1 MEDRL
6 VGTVLDGRYAV
17 KEVIG
22 TGGMS
27 IVYKAEDTQ
36 EGRLVALKVLRE
48 EFVKEPKSRRR
59 FLNESRAIAMLSHEN
74 IVDVLDVNF
83 EGDVQYIVMEY
94 LEGPTLKEYMTENGA
109 LDVYDALHIV
119 EQILS
124 ALKHAHERGVVHRD
138 IKPQNIILIDGNE
151 TVKVMDFGIAHV
163 QNYSTITISDKAIGT
178 VHYISPEQAKGR
190 PADERSDIYSTG
202 VILYEMLT
210 GKLPF
215 DADSAVSV
223 ALMQVQQKAV
233 PPSQIVPD
241 IPPAVEHIVMKAM
254 RKNVEARYQNAGEML
269 ADIEKFKE
277 NPDVILETT
286 PPKEEWNEVP
296 EEARGKKQG
305 KSRYVRRRTQ
315 NRWLFAVVGISAA
328 AVLLIVFVLV
338 MLGIS
343 DRWKSGYENVPKYVG
358 LMMNEITAEDTQK
371 FVFRY
376 HWQDSDEPEG
386 KIVEQDPDAGK
397 YVEKGSEIVLYISN
411 GNSPYTTVP
420 EGLTGV
426 PEEQAIA
433 VLNALGINYKVQD
446 VYISD
451 TPLGQV
457 VWTTPSAGENIDRND
472 TLTLGV
478 NRKDSSGADEVAIP
492 SDILGMS
499 LDSATAL
506 LDSLEIKY
514 TVQKAASNR
523 PAGLVA
529 STNPSPGERVK
540 KGTVIT
546 IFISTGHSEEPTTEP
561 NEPTTDP
568 NEPTTDPNEPTT
580 EPPTEP
586 STEPQPDNP
595 DGN

>member
-36 EGRLVALKVLRE
+36 EGRLVALKVLKE
-48 EFVKEPKSRRR
+48 EFVREPKSRRR

-94 LEGPTLKEYMTENGA
+94 LEGPTLKEYMVEHGA

-138 IKPQNIILIDGNE
+138 IKPQNIILVDGNE

-223 ALMQVQQKAV
+223 ALMQVQQKPV

-269 ADIEKFKE
+269 EDIEKFRE

-286 PPKEEWNEVP
+286 PPKADPNFVAEDP
-296 EEARGKKQG
+296 QPKR
-305 KSRYVRRRTQ
+305 KSRYVRKRTQ
-315 NRWLFAVVGISAA
+315 NRWLFAVIGIGGAA
-328 AVLLIVFVLV
+328 LLLLVMVLV
-338 MLGIS
+338 MLGINNGLKG
-343 DRWKSGYENVPKYVG
+343 DYERVPEYKG
-358 LMMNEITAEDTQK
+358 KLTSELTAEDSQK
-371 FVFRY
+371 FSFRFL
-376 HWQDSDEPEG
+376 WQDSDEDEG
-386 KIVEQDPDAGK
+386 KIIDQDPPAGK
-397 YVEKGSEIVLYISN
+397 SVEKGSEIVLYVSN

-420 EGLTGV
+420 EGLTNV
-426 PEEQAIA
+426 HVDTARSI
-433 VLNALGINYKVQD
+433 LNALGIAYEIQYTSESADIENDY
-446 VYISD
+446 
-451 TPLGQV
+451 V
-457 VWTTPSAGENIDRND
+457 VATSPSAGEKFDRNGKIILYLNKKGGSASED
-472 TLTLGV
+472 
-478 NRKDSSGADEVAIP
+478 VAIP
-492 SDILGMS
+492 TNIIGENLDTAKKIL
-499 LDSATAL
+499 DAL
-506 LDSLEIKY
+506 GIKY
-514 TVQKAASNR
+514 VVQYGSSNL
-523 PAGLVA
+523 AEGLVTKT
-529 STNPSPGERVK
+529 SPEPGEKVA
-540 KGTVIT
+540 KGTTIT
-546 IFISTGHSEEPTTEP
+546 IFVSNGQGQTEPPTTEPTTESEVP
-561 NEPTTDP
+561 TTTETEPTEDP
-568 NEPTTDPNEPTT
+568 NPEHG
-580 EPPTEP
+580 
-586 STEPQPDNP
+586 
-595 DGN
+595 GNQ

>member
-36 EGRLVALKVLRE
+36 EGRLVALKVLKE
-48 EFVKEPKSRRR
+48 EFVREPKSRRR

-94 LEGPTLKEYMTENGA
+94 LEGPTLKEYMVEHGA

-138 IKPQNIILIDGNE
+138 IKPQNIILVDGNE

-269 ADIEKFKE
+269 EDIEKFRE

-286 PPKEEWNEVP
+286 PPKADPNFVAEDP
-296 EEARGKKQG
+296 LPKK
-305 KSRYVRRRTQ
+305 KSRYVRKRTQ
-315 NRWLFAVVGISAA
+315 NRWLFAVIGIGGAA
-328 AVLLIVFVLV
+328 LLLLVLVLV
-338 MLGIS
+338 MLGINNGLKG
-343 DRWKSGYENVPKYVG
+343 DYERVPEYKG
-358 LMMNEITAEDTQK
+358 KLTSELTAEDSQK
-371 FVFRY
+371 FSFRFL
-376 HWQDSDEPEG
+376 WQDSDEDEG
-386 KIVEQDPDAGK
+386 KIIDQDPPAGK
-397 YVEKGSEIVLYISN
+397 SVEKGSEIVLYVSN

-426 PEEQAIA
+426 HVDTAKSI
-433 VLNALGINYKVQD
+433 LNALGIAYEIQYTSESADIENDY
-446 VYISD
+446 
-451 TPLGQV
+451 V
-457 VWTTPSAGENIDRND
+457 VATSPSAGEKFDRNGKIILYLNKKGGSASED
-472 TLTLGV
+472 
-478 NRKDSSGADEVAIP
+478 VAIP
-492 SDILGMS
+492 TNIIGENLDTAKKIL
-499 LDSATAL
+499 DAL
-506 LDSLEIKY
+506 GIKY
-514 TVQKAASNR
+514 VVQYGSSNL
-523 PAGLVA
+523 AEGLVTKT
-529 STNPSPGERVK
+529 SPEPGEKVA
-540 KGTVIT
+540 KGTTIT
-546 IFISTGHSEEPTTEP
+546 IFVSNGQGQTEPPTTEPTTEP
-561 NEPTTDP
+561 ETPTTTETEPTEDP
-568 NEPTTDPNEPTT
+568 NPEHG
-580 EPPTEP
+580 
-586 STEPQPDNP
+586 
-595 DGN
+595 GNQ

>member
-27 IVYKAEDTQ
+27 VVYKAEDTQ
-36 EGRLVALKVLRE
+36 EGRLVALKVLKE
-48 EFVKEPKSRRR
+48 EFVREPKSRRR

-94 LEGPTLKEYMTENGA
+94 LEGPTLKEYMVEHGA

-138 IKPQNIILIDGNE
+138 IKPQNIILVDGNE

-178 VHYISPEQAKGR
+178 VHFISPEQAKGR

-269 ADIEKFKE
+269 EDIEKFKE
-277 NPDVILETT
+277 NPDVVLETT
-286 PPKEEWNEVP
+286 PPKADPNFVAEDP
-296 EEARGKKQG
+296 LPKK
-305 KSRYVRRRTQ
+305 KSRYVRKRTQ
-315 NRWLFAVVGISAA
+315 NRWLFAVIGIGGAA
-328 AVLLIVFVLV
+328 LLLLVLVLV
-338 MLGIS
+338 MLGINNGLKG
-343 DRWKSGYENVPKYVG
+343 DYERVPEYKG
-358 LMMNEITAEDTQK
+358 KLTSELTAEDSQK
-371 FVFRY
+371 FSFRFL
-376 HWQDSDEPEG
+376 WQDSDEDEG
-386 KIVEQDPDAGK
+386 KIIDQDPPAGK
-397 YVEKGSEIVLYISN
+397 SVEKGSEIVLYVSN

-426 PEEQAIA
+426 HVDTAKSI
-433 VLNALGINYKVQD
+433 LNALGIAYEIQYTSESADIENDY
-446 VYISD
+446 
-451 TPLGQV
+451 V
-457 VWTTPSAGENIDRND
+457 VATSPSAGEKFDRNGKIILYLNKKGGSASED
-472 TLTLGV
+472 
-478 NRKDSSGADEVAIP
+478 VAIP
-492 SDILGMS
+492 TNIIGENLDTAKKIL
-499 LDSATAL
+499 DAL
-506 LDSLEIKY
+506 GIKY
-514 TVQKAASNR
+514 VVQYGSSNL
-523 PAGLVA
+523 AEGLVTKT
-529 STNPSPGERVK
+529 SPEPGEKVA
-540 KGTVIT
+540 KGTTIT
-546 IFISTGHSEEPTTEP
+546 IFVSNGQGQTEPPTTEPTTEP
-561 NEPTTDP
+561 ETPT
-568 NEPTTDPNEPTT
+568 TT
-580 EPPTEP
+580 EPEPTEDP
-586 STEPQPDNP
+586 NP
-595 DGN
+595 EHGGNQ

>member
-27 IVYKAEDTQ
+27 VVYKAEDTQ
-36 EGRLVALKVLRE
+36 EGRLVALKVLKE
-48 EFVKEPKSRRR
+48 EFVREPKSRRR

-94 LEGPTLKEYMTENGA
+94 LEGPTLKEYMVEHGA
-109 LDVYDALHIV
+109 LDVYDALNIV

-138 IKPQNIILIDGNE
+138 IKPQNIILVDGNE

-269 ADIEKFKE
+269 EDIEKFKE
-277 NPDVILETT
+277 NPDVVLETT
-286 PPKEEWNEVP
+286 PPKADPNFVAEDP
-296 EEARGKKQG
+296 QPKR
-305 KSRYVRRRTQ
+305 KSRYVRKRTQ
-315 NRWLFAVVGISAA
+315 NRWLFAVIGIGGAA
-328 AVLLIVFVLV
+328 LLLLVLVLV
-338 MLGIS
+338 MLGINNGLKG
-343 DRWKSGYENVPKYVG
+343 DYERVPEYKG
-358 LMMNEITAEDTQK
+358 KLTSELTAEDSQK
-371 FVFRY
+371 FSFRFI
-376 HWQDSDEPEG
+376 WQDSDEDEG
-386 KIVEQDPDAGK
+386 KIIDQDPPAGK
-397 YVEKGSEIVLYISN
+397 SVEKGSEIVLYVSN

-426 PEEQAIA
+426 HVDTAKSI
-433 VLNALGINYKVQD
+433 LNALGIAYEIQYTSESADIENDY
-446 VYISD
+446 
-451 TPLGQV
+451 V
-457 VWTTPSAGENIDRND
+457 VATSPSAGEKFDRNGKIILYLNKKGGSASED
-472 TLTLGV
+472 
-478 NRKDSSGADEVAIP
+478 VAIP
-492 SDILGMS
+492 TNIIGENLDTAKKIL
-499 LDSATAL
+499 DAL
-506 LDSLEIKY
+506 GIKY
-514 TVQKAASNR
+514 VVQYGSSNL
-523 PAGLVA
+523 AEGLVTKT
-529 STNPSPGERVK
+529 SPEPGEKVA
-540 KGTVIT
+540 KGTTIT
-546 IFISTGHSEEPTTEP
+546 IFVSNGQGQTEPPTTEPTTESEVP
-561 NEPTTDP
+561 TTTETEPTEDP
-568 NEPTTDPNEPTT
+568 NPEHG
-580 EPPTEP
+580 
-586 STEPQPDNP
+586 
-595 DGN
+595 GNQ

>member
-36 EGRLVALKVLRE
+36 EGRLVALKVLKE
-48 EFVKEPKSRRR
+48 EFVREPKSRRR

-94 LEGPTLKEYMTENGA
+94 LEGPTLKEYMVEHGA

-138 IKPQNIILIDGNE
+138 IKPQNIILVDGNE

-223 ALMQVQQKAV
+223 ALMQVQQKPV

-269 ADIEKFKE
+269 EDIEKFRE

-286 PPKEEWNEVP
+286 PPKADPNFVAEDP
-296 EEARGKKQG
+296 LPKK
-305 KSRYVRRRTQ
+305 KSRYVRKRTQ
-315 NRWLFAVVGISAA
+315 NRWLFAVIGIGGAA
-328 AVLLIVFVLV
+328 LLLLVMVLV
-338 MLGIS
+338 MLGINNGLKG
-343 DRWKSGYENVPKYVG
+343 DYERVPEYKG
-358 LMMNEITAEDTQK
+358 KLTSELTAEDSQK
-371 FVFRY
+371 FSFRFL
-376 HWQDSDEPEG
+376 WQDSDEDEG
-386 KIVEQDPDAGK
+386 KIIDQDPPAGK
-397 YVEKGSEIVLYISN
+397 SVEKGSEIVLYVSN

-420 EGLTGV
+420 EGLTNV
-426 PEEQAIA
+426 HIDTARSI
-433 VLNALGINYKVQD
+433 LNALGIAYEIQYTSESAD
-446 VYISD
+446 IEDDY
-451 TPLGQV
+451 V
-457 VWTTPSAGENIDRND
+457 VATSPSAGEKFDRNGKII
-472 TLTLGV
+472 LYLNKKG
-478 NRKDSSGADEVAIP
+478 SSTSEDVAIP
-492 SDILGMS
+492 TNIIGENLDTAKKIL
-499 LDSATAL
+499 DAL
-506 LDSLEIKY
+506 GIKY
-514 TVQKAASNR
+514 VVQYGSSNL
-523 PAGLVA
+523 AEGLVTKT
-529 STNPSPGERVK
+529 SPEPGEKVA
-540 KGTVIT
+540 KGTTIT
-546 IFISTGHSEEPTTEP
+546 IFVSNGQGQTEPPTTEPTTEP
-561 NEPTTDP
+561 ETPT
-568 NEPTTDPNEPTT
+568 TT
-580 EPPTEP
+580 EPEPTEDP
-586 STEPQPDNP
+586 NP
-595 DGN
+595 EHGGNQ

>member
-27 IVYKAEDTQ
+27 VVYKAEDTQ
-36 EGRLVALKVLRE
+36 EGRLVALKVLKE
-48 EFVKEPKSRRR
+48 EFVREPKSRRR

-94 LEGPTLKEYMTENGA
+94 LEGPTLKEYMVEHGA

-138 IKPQNIILIDGNE
+138 IKPQNIILVDGNE

-223 ALMQVQQKAV
+223 ALMQVQQKPV

-269 ADIEKFKE
+269 EDIEKFKE

-286 PPKEEWNEVP
+286 PPKADPNFVAEDP
-296 EEARGKKQG
+296 LPKK
-305 KSRYVRRRTQ
+305 KSRYVRKRTQ
-315 NRWLFAVVGISAA
+315 NRWLFAVIGIGGAA
-328 AVLLIVFVLV
+328 LLLLVMVLV
-338 MLGIS
+338 MLGINNGLKG
-343 DRWKSGYENVPKYVG
+343 DYERVPEYKG
-358 LMMNEITAEDTQK
+358 KLTSELTAEDSQK
-371 FVFRY
+371 FSFRFL
-376 HWQDSDEPEG
+376 WQDSDEDEG
-386 KIVEQDPDAGK
+386 KIIDQDPPAGK
-397 YVEKGSEIVLYISN
+397 SVEKGSEIVLYVSN

-420 EGLTGV
+420 EGLTNV
-426 PEEQAIA
+426 HVDTAKSI
-433 VLNALGINYKVQD
+433 LNALGIAYEIQYTSESADIENDY
-446 VYISD
+446 
-451 TPLGQV
+451 V
-457 VWTTPSAGENIDRND
+457 VATSPSAGEKFDRNGKIILYLNKKGGSTSED
-472 TLTLGV
+472 
-478 NRKDSSGADEVAIP
+478 VAIP
-492 SDILGMS
+492 TNIIGENLDTAKKIL
-499 LDSATAL
+499 DAL
-506 LDSLEIKY
+506 GIKY
-514 TVQKAASNR
+514 VVQYGSSNL
-523 PAGLVA
+523 AEGLVTKT
-529 STNPSPGERVK
+529 SPEPGEKVA
-540 KGTVIT
+540 KGTTIT
-546 IFISTGHSEEPTTEP
+546 IFVSNGQGQTEPPTTEPTTESEVP
-561 NEPTTDP
+561 TTTETEPTEDP
-568 NEPTTDPNEPTT
+568 NPEHG
-580 EPPTEP
+580 
-586 STEPQPDNP
+586 
-595 DGN
+595 GNQ

>member
-36 EGRLVALKVLRE
+36 EGRLVALKVLKE
-48 EFVKEPKSRRR
+48 EFVREPKSRRR

-94 LEGPTLKEYMTENGA
+94 LEGPTLKEYMVEHGA

-138 IKPQNIILIDGNE
+138 IKPQNIILVDGNE

-223 ALMQVQQKAV
+223 ALMQVQQKPV

-269 ADIEKFKE
+269 EDIEKFRE
-277 NPDVILETT
+277 NPDVVLETT
-286 PPKEEWNEVP
+286 PPKADPNYVAEDP
-296 EEARGKKQG
+296 QPKR
-305 KSRYVRRRTQ
+305 KSRYVRKRTQ
-315 NRWLFAVVGISAA
+315 NRWLFAVIGIGGAA
-328 AVLLIVFVLV
+328 LLLLVMVLV
-338 MLGIS
+338 MLGIGNGLKGDYERVPEYKGKLTS
-343 DRWKSGYENVPKYVG
+343 D
-358 LMMNEITAEDTQK
+358 LTMEDSQK
-371 FVFRY
+371 FAFRFI
-376 HWQDSDEPEG
+376 WQNSDEDEG
-386 KIVEQDPDAGK
+386 KIIDQDPPAGK
-397 YVEKGSEIVLYISN
+397 SVAKGSEIVLYVSN

-420 EGLTGV
+420 EGLTNV
-426 PEEQAIA
+426 HIDTARSI
-433 VLNALGINYKVQD
+433 LNALGIAYEIQYTSESAD
-446 VYISD
+446 IEDDY
-451 TPLGQV
+451 V
-457 VWTTPSAGENIDRND
+457 VATSPSAGEKFDRNGKIILYLNKKGNSASED
-472 TLTLGV
+472 
-478 NRKDSSGADEVAIP
+478 VAIP
-492 SDILGMS
+492 TNIIGENLDTAKKIL
-499 LDSATAL
+499 DAL
-506 LDSLEIKY
+506 GIKY
-514 TVQKAASNR
+514 VVQYGSSNL
-523 PAGLVA
+523 AEGLVTKT
-529 STNPSPGERVK
+529 SPEPGEKVA
-540 KGTVIT
+540 KGTTIT
-546 IFISTGHSEEPTTEP
+546 IFVSNGQGQTEPPTTEPTTEP
-561 NEPTTDP
+561 ETPT
-568 NEPTTDPNEPTT
+568 TT
-580 EPPTEP
+580 EPEPTEDP
-586 STEPQPDNP
+586 NP
-595 DGN
+595 EHGGNQ

>member
-27 IVYKAEDTQ
+27 VVYKAEDTQ
-36 EGRLVALKVLRE
+36 EGRLVALKVLKE
-48 EFVKEPKSRRR
+48 EFVREPKSRRR

-94 LEGPTLKEYMTENGA
+94 LEGPTLKEYMVEHGA

-138 IKPQNIILIDGNE
+138 IKPQNIILVDGNE

-269 ADIEKFKE
+269 EDIEKFKE
-277 NPDVILETT
+277 NPDVVLETT
-286 PPKEEWNEVP
+286 PPKADPNFVAEDP
-296 EEARGKKQG
+296 LPKK
-305 KSRYVRRRTQ
+305 KSRYVRKRTQ
-315 NRWLFAVVGISAA
+315 NRWLFAVIGIGGAA
-328 AVLLIVFVLV
+328 LLLLVLVLV
-338 MLGIS
+338 MLGINNGLKG
-343 DRWKSGYENVPKYVG
+343 DYERVPEYKG
-358 LMMNEITAEDTQK
+358 KLTSELTAEDSQK
-371 FVFRY
+371 FSFRFL
-376 HWQDSDEPEG
+376 WQDSDEDEG
-386 KIVEQDPDAGK
+386 KIIDQDPPAGK
-397 YVEKGSEIVLYISN
+397 SVEKGSEIVLYVSN

-426 PEEQAIA
+426 HVDTAKSI
-433 VLNALGINYKVQD
+433 LNALGIAYEIQYTSESADIENDY
-446 VYISD
+446 
-451 TPLGQV
+451 V
-457 VWTTPSAGENIDRND
+457 VATSPSAGEKFDRNGKIILYLNKKGGSASED
-472 TLTLGV
+472 
-478 NRKDSSGADEVAIP
+478 VAIP
-492 SDILGMS
+492 TNIIGENLDTAKKIL
-499 LDSATAL
+499 DAL
-506 LDSLEIKY
+506 GIKY
-514 TVQKAASNR
+514 VVQYGSSNL
-523 PAGLVA
+523 AEGLVTKT
-529 STNPSPGERVK
+529 SPEPGEKVA
-540 KGTVIT
+540 KGTTIT
-546 IFISTGHSEEPTTEP
+546 IFVSNGQGQTEPPTTEPTTESEVP
-561 NEPTTDP
+561 TTTETEPTEDP
-568 NEPTTDPNEPTT
+568 NPEHG
-580 EPPTEP
+580 
-586 STEPQPDNP
+586 
-595 DGN
+595 GNQ

>member
-27 IVYKAEDTQ
+27 VVYKAEDTQ
-36 EGRLVALKVLRE
+36 EGRLVALKVLKE
-48 EFVKEPKSRRR
+48 EFVREPKSRRR

-94 LEGPTLKEYMTENGA
+94 LEGPTLKEYMVEHGA

-138 IKPQNIILIDGNE
+138 IKPQNIILVDGNE
-151 TVKVMDFGIAHV
+151 MVKVMDFGIAHV

-269 ADIEKFKE
+269 EDIEKFKE

-286 PPKEEWNEVP
+286 PPPADMNFIAEDP
-296 EEARGKKQG
+296 LPKK
-305 KSRYVRRRTQ
+305 KSRYVRKRTQ
-315 NRWLFAVVGISAA
+315 NRWLFAVIGIGGAA
-328 AVLLIVFVLV
+328 LLLLVMVLV
-338 MLGIS
+338 MLGINNGLKG
-343 DRWKSGYENVPKYVG
+343 DYERVPEYKG
-358 LMMNEITAEDTQK
+358 KLTSELTAEDSQK
-371 FVFRY
+371 FSFRFL
-376 HWQDSDEPEG
+376 WQDSDEDEG
-386 KIVEQDPDAGK
+386 KIIDQDPPAGK
-397 YVEKGSEIVLYISN
+397 SVEKGSEIVLYVSN

-426 PEEQAIA
+426 HVDTAKSI
-433 VLNALGINYKVQD
+433 LNALGIAYEIQYTSESADIENDY
-446 VYISD
+446 
-451 TPLGQV
+451 V
-457 VWTTPSAGENIDRND
+457 VATSPSAGEKFDRNGKII
-472 TLTLGV
+472 LYLNKKG
-478 NRKDSSGADEVAIP
+478 SSASEDVAIP
-492 SDILGMS
+492 TNIIGENLDTAKKIL
-499 LDSATAL
+499 DAL
-506 LDSLEIKY
+506 GIKY
-514 TVQKAASNR
+514 VVQYGSSNL
-523 PAGLVA
+523 AEGLVTKT
-529 STNPSPGERVK
+529 SPEPGEKVA
-540 KGTVIT
+540 KGSTITVFVSNGQGQT
-546 IFISTGHSEEPTTEP
+546 EPPTTEPTTEP
-561 NEPTTDP
+561 ETPT
-568 NEPTTDPNEPTT
+568 TT
-580 EPPTEP
+580 EPEPTEDP
-586 STEPQPDNP
+586 NP
-595 DGN
+595 EHGGNQ

>member
-36 EGRLVALKVLRE
+36 EGRLVALKVLKE
-48 EFVKEPKSRRR
+48 EFVREPKSRRR

-94 LEGPTLKEYMTENGA
+94 LEGPTLKEYMVEHGA
-109 LDVYDALHIV
+109 LDVYDALNIV

-138 IKPQNIILIDGNE
+138 IKPQNIILVDGNE

-223 ALMQVQQKAV
+223 ALMQVQQKPV

-269 ADIEKFKE
+269 EDIEKFRE
-277 NPDVILETT
+277 NPDVVLETT
-286 PPKEEWNEVP
+286 PPKADPNYVAEDP
-296 EEARGKKQG
+296 QPKR
-305 KSRYVRRRTQ
+305 KSRYVRKRTQ
-315 NRWLFAVVGISAA
+315 NRWLFAVIGIGGAA
-328 AVLLIVFVLV
+328 LLLLVMVLV
-338 MLGIS
+338 MLGIGNGLKGDYERVPEYKGKLTS
-343 DRWKSGYENVPKYVG
+343 D
-358 LMMNEITAEDTQK
+358 LTMEDSQK
-371 FVFRY
+371 FAFRFI
-376 HWQDSDEPEG
+376 WQNSDEDEG
-386 KIVEQDPDAGK
+386 KIIDQDPPAGK
-397 YVEKGSEIVLYISN
+397 SVAKGSEIVLYVSN

-426 PEEQAIA
+426 HVDTAKSI
-433 VLNALGINYKVQD
+433 LNALGIAYEIQYSSESAD
-446 VYISD
+446 IEDDY
-451 TPLGQV
+451 V
-457 VWTTPSAGENIDRND
+457 VATSPSAGEKFDRNGKII
-472 TLTLGV
+472 LYLNKKGSS
-478 NRKDSSGADEVAIP
+478 DSEDVAIP
-492 SDILGMS
+492 TNIIGENVDTAKKIL
-499 LDSATAL
+499 DAL
-506 LDSLEIKY
+506 GIKY
-514 TVQKAASNR
+514 VVQYGSSNL
-523 PAGLVA
+523 AEGLVTKT
-529 STNPSPGERVK
+529 SPEPGEKVA
-540 KGTVIT
+540 KGTTIT
-546 IFISTGHSEEPTTEP
+546 IFVSNGQGHTEAPTTEPTTEP
-561 NEPTTDP
+561 ETPT
-568 NEPTTDPNEPTT
+568 TT
-580 EPPTEP
+580 EPEP
-586 STEPQPDNP
+586 APDPNP
-595 DGN
+595 EHGN

>member
-17 KEVIG
+17 KEVVG

-36 EGRLVALKVLRE
+36 EGRLVALKVLKE
-48 EFVKEPKSRRR
+48 EFVREPKSRRR

-94 LEGPTLKEYMTENGA
+94 LEGPTLKEYMVEHGA

-138 IKPQNIILIDGNE
+138 IKPQNIILVDGNE

-223 ALMQVQQKAV
+223 ALMQVQQKPV

-269 ADIEKFKE
+269 EDIEKFKE
-277 NPDVILETT
+277 NPDVVLETT
-286 PPKEEWNEVP
+286 PPKTDPNYVAEDP
-296 EEARGKKQG
+296 QPKR
-305 KSRYVRRRTQ
+305 KSRYVRKRTQ
-315 NRWLFAVVGISAA
+315 NRWLFAVIGIGGAA
-328 AVLLIVFVLV
+328 LLLLVMVLV
-338 MLGIS
+338 MLGINNGLKGDYERVPEYKGKLTS
-343 DRWKSGYENVPKYVG
+343 D
-358 LMMNEITAEDTQK
+358 LTTEDSQK
-371 FVFRY
+371 FAFRFI
-376 HWQDSDEPEG
+376 WQNSDEDEG
-386 KIVEQDPDAGK
+386 KIIDQDPPAGK
-397 YVEKGSEIVLYISN
+397 SVAKGSEIVLYVSN

-426 PEEQAIA
+426 HVDTARSI
-433 VLNALGINYKVQD
+433 LNALGIAYEIQYTSESAD
-446 VYISD
+446 IEDDY
-451 TPLGQV
+451 V
-457 VWTTPSAGENIDRND
+457 VATSPSAGEKFDRNGKII
-472 TLTLGV
+472 LYLNKKG
-478 NRKDSSGADEVAIP
+478 SSTSEDVAIP
-492 SDILGMS
+492 TNIIGENLDTAKKIL
-499 LDSATAL
+499 DAL
-506 LDSLEIKY
+506 GIKY
-514 TVQKAASNR
+514 VVQYGSSNL
-523 PAGLVA
+523 AEGLVTKT
-529 STNPSPGERVK
+529 SPEPGEKVA
-540 KGTVIT
+540 KGTTIT
-546 IFISTGHSEEPTTEP
+546 IFVSNGQGQTEPPTTEPTTEP
-561 NEPTTDP
+561 ETPT
-568 NEPTTDPNEPTT
+568 TT
-580 EPPTEP
+580 EPEPTEDP
-586 STEPQPDNP
+586 NP
-595 DGN
+595 EHGN

>member
-27 IVYKAEDTQ
+27 VVYKAEDTQ
-36 EGRLVALKVLRE
+36 EGRLVALKVLKE
-48 EFVKEPKSRRR
+48 EFVREPKSRRR

-94 LEGPTLKEYMTENGA
+94 LEGPTLKEYMVEHGA

-138 IKPQNIILIDGNE
+138 IKPQNIILVDGNE

-223 ALMQVQQKAV
+223 ALMQVQQKPV

-269 ADIEKFKE
+269 EDIEKFKE

-286 PPKEEWNEVP
+286 PPKADPNFVAEDP
-296 EEARGKKQG
+296 LPKK
-305 KSRYVRRRTQ
+305 KSRYVRKRTQ
-315 NRWLFAVVGISAA
+315 NRWLFAVIGIGGAA
-328 AVLLIVFVLV
+328 LLLLVMVLV
-338 MLGIS
+338 MLGINNGLKG
-343 DRWKSGYENVPKYVG
+343 DYERVPEYKG
-358 LMMNEITAEDTQK
+358 KLTSELTAEDSQK
-371 FVFRY
+371 FSFRFL
-376 HWQDSDEPEG
+376 WQDSDEDEG
-386 KIVEQDPDAGK
+386 KIIDQDPPAGK
-397 YVEKGSEIVLYISN
+397 SVEKGSEIVLYVSN

-420 EGLTGV
+420 EGLTNV
-426 PEEQAIA
+426 HVDTAKSI
-433 VLNALGINYKVQD
+433 LNALGIAYEIQYTSESAD
-446 VYISD
+446 IEDDY
-451 TPLGQV
+451 V
-457 VWTTPSAGENIDRND
+457 VATSPSAGEKFDRNGKII
-472 TLTLGV
+472 LYLNKKG
-478 NRKDSSGADEVAIP
+478 SSASEDVAIP
-492 SDILGMS
+492 TNIIGENLDTAKKIL
-499 LDSATAL
+499 DAL
-506 LDSLEIKY
+506 GIKY
-514 TVQKAASNR
+514 VVQYGSSNL
-523 PAGLVA
+523 AEGLVTKT
-529 STNPSPGERVK
+529 SPEPGEKVA
-540 KGTVIT
+540 KGTTIT
-546 IFISTGHSEEPTTEP
+546 IFVSNGQGQTEPPTTEPTTES
-561 NEPTTDP
+561 ETPT
-568 NEPTTDPNEPTT
+568 TT
-580 EPPTEP
+580 EPEPTEDP
-586 STEPQPDNP
+586 NP
-595 DGN
+595 EHGGNQ

>member
-27 IVYKAEDTQ
+27 VVYKAEDTL
-36 EGRLVALKVLRE
+36 EGRLVALKVLKE
-48 EFVKEPKSRRR
+48 EFVREPKSRRR

-94 LEGPTLKEYMTENGA
+94 LEGPTLKEYMVEHGA

-138 IKPQNIILIDGNE
+138 IKPQNIILVDGNE

-269 ADIEKFKE
+269 EDIEKFKE

-286 PPKEEWNEVP
+286 PPKADPNFVAEDP
-296 EEARGKKQG
+296 LPKK
-305 KSRYVRRRTQ
+305 KSRYVRKRTQ
-315 NRWLFAVVGISAA
+315 NRWLFAVIGIGGAA
-328 AVLLIVFVLV
+328 LLLLVLVLV
-338 MLGIS
+338 MLGINNGLKG
-343 DRWKSGYENVPKYVG
+343 DYERVPEYKG
-358 LMMNEITAEDTQK
+358 KLTSELTAEDSQK
-371 FVFRY
+371 FSFRFL
-376 HWQDSDEPEG
+376 WQDSDEDEG
-386 KIVEQDPDAGK
+386 KIIDQDPPAGK
-397 YVEKGSEIVLYISN
+397 SVEKGSEIVLYVSN

-426 PEEQAIA
+426 HVDTAKSI
-433 VLNALGINYKVQD
+433 LNALGIAYEIQYTSESADIENDY
-446 VYISD
+446 
-451 TPLGQV
+451 V
-457 VWTTPSAGENIDRND
+457 VATSPSAGEKFDRNGKIILYLNKKGGSASED
-472 TLTLGV
+472 
-478 NRKDSSGADEVAIP
+478 VAIP
-492 SDILGMS
+492 TNIIGENLDTAKKIL
-499 LDSATAL
+499 DAL
-506 LDSLEIKY
+506 GIKY
-514 TVQKAASNR
+514 VVQYGSSNL
-523 PAGLVA
+523 AEGLVTKT
-529 STNPSPGERVK
+529 SPEPGEKVA
-540 KGTVIT
+540 KGTTIT
-546 IFISTGHSEEPTTEP
+546 IFVSNGQGQTEPPTTEPTTESEVP
-561 NEPTTDP
+561 TTTETEPTEDP
-568 NEPTTDPNEPTT
+568 NPEHG
-580 EPPTEP
+580 
-586 STEPQPDNP
+586 
-595 DGN
+595 GNQ

>member
-36 EGRLVALKVLRE
+36 EGRLVALKVLKE
-48 EFVKEPKSRRR
+48 EFVREPKSRRR

-94 LEGPTLKEYMTENGA
+94 LEGPTLKEYMVEHGA

-138 IKPQNIILIDGNE
+138 IKPQNIILVDGNE

-223 ALMQVQQKAV
+223 ALMQVQQKPV

-269 ADIEKFKE
+269 EDIEKFRE
-277 NPDVILETT
+277 NPDVVLETT
-286 PPKEEWNEVP
+286 PPKADPN
-296 EEARGKKQG
+296 
-305 KSRYVRRRTQ
+305 YV
-315 NRWLFAVVGISAA
+315 
-328 AVLLIVFVLV
+328 
-338 MLGIS
+338 
-343 DRWKSGYENVPKYVG
+343 
-358 LMMNEITAEDTQK
+358 AEDP
-371 FVFRY
+371 R
-376 HWQDSDEPEG
+376 
-386 KIVEQDPDAGK
+386 
-397 YVEKGSEIVLYISN
+397 
-411 GNSPYTTVP
+411 
-420 EGLTGV
+420 
-426 PEEQAIA
+426 
-433 VLNALGINYKVQD
+433 
-446 VYISD
+446 
-451 TPLGQV
+451 
-457 VWTTPSAGENIDRND
+457 
-472 TLTLGV
+472 
-478 NRKDSSGADEVAIP
+478 
-492 SDILGMS
+492 
-499 LDSATAL
+499 
-506 LDSLEIKY
+506 
-514 TVQKAASNR
+514 
-523 PAGLVA
+523 
-529 STNPSPGERVK
+529 
-540 KGTVIT
+540 
-546 IFISTGHSEEPTTEP
+546 SEERR
-561 NEPTTDP
+561 
-568 NEPTTDPNEPTT
+568 
-580 EPPTEP
+580 
-586 STEPQPDNP
+586 
-595 DGN
+595 

>member
-27 IVYKAEDTQ
+27 VVYKAEDTQ
-36 EGRLVALKVLRE
+36 EGRLVALKVLKE
-48 EFVKEPKSRRR
+48 EFVREPKSRRR

-94 LEGPTLKEYMTENGA
+94 LEGPTLKEYMVEHGA

-138 IKPQNIILIDGNE
+138 IKPQNIILVDGNE

-269 ADIEKFKE
+269 EDIEKFKE
-277 NPDVILETT
+277 NPDVVLETT
-286 PPKEEWNEVP
+286 PPKADPNFVAEDP
-296 EEARGKKQG
+296 LPKK
-305 KSRYVRRRTQ
+305 KSRYVRKRTQ
-315 NRWLFAVVGISAA
+315 NRWLFAVIGIGGAA
-328 AVLLIVFVLV
+328 LLLLVLVLV
-338 MLGIS
+338 MLGINNGLKG
-343 DRWKSGYENVPKYVG
+343 DYERVPEYKG
-358 LMMNEITAEDTQK
+358 KLTSELTAEDSQK
-371 FVFRY
+371 FSFRFL
-376 HWQDSDEPEG
+376 WQDSDEDEG
-386 KIVEQDPDAGK
+386 KIIDQDPPAGK
-397 YVEKGSEIVLYISN
+397 SVEKGSEIVLYVSN

-426 PEEQAIA
+426 HVDTAKSI
-433 VLNALGINYKVQD
+433 LNALGIAYEIQYTSESADIENDY
-446 VYISD
+446 
-451 TPLGQV
+451 V
-457 VWTTPSAGENIDRND
+457 VATSPSAGEKFDRNGKII
-472 TLTLGV
+472 LYLNKKG
-478 NRKDSSGADEVAIP
+478 SSASEDVAIP
-492 SDILGMS
+492 TNIIGENLDTAKKIL
-499 LDSATAL
+499 DAL
-506 LDSLEIKY
+506 GIKY
-514 TVQKAASNR
+514 VVQYGSSNL
-523 PAGLVA
+523 AEGLVTKT
-529 STNPSPGERVK
+529 SPEPGEKVA
-540 KGTVIT
+540 KGTTIT
-546 IFISTGHSEEPTTEP
+546 IFVSNGQGQTEPPTTEPTTESEVP
-561 NEPTTDP
+561 TTTETEPTEDP
-568 NEPTTDPNEPTT
+568 NPEHG
-580 EPPTEP
+580 
-586 STEPQPDNP
+586 
-595 DGN
+595 GNQ

>member
-27 IVYKAEDTQ
+27 VVYKAEDTQ
-36 EGRLVALKVLRE
+36 EGRLVALKVLKE
-48 EFVKEPKSRRR
+48 EFVREPKSRRR

-94 LEGPTLKEYMTENGA
+94 LEGPTLKEYMVEHGA

-138 IKPQNIILIDGNE
+138 IKPQNIILVDGNE

-269 ADIEKFKE
+269 EDIEKFKE

-286 PPKEEWNEVP
+286 PPKADPNFVAEDP
-296 EEARGKKQG
+296 LPKR
-305 KSRYVRRRTQ
+305 KSRYVRKRTQ
-315 NRWLFAVVGISAA
+315 NRWLFAVIGIGGAA
-328 AVLLIVFVLV
+328 LLLLVLVLV
-338 MLGIS
+338 MLGINNGLKG
-343 DRWKSGYENVPKYVG
+343 DYERVPEYKG
-358 LMMNEITAEDTQK
+358 KLTSELTAEDSQK
-371 FVFRY
+371 FSFRFL
-376 HWQDSDEPEG
+376 WQDSDEDEG
-386 KIVEQDPDAGK
+386 KIIDQDPPAGK
-397 YVEKGSEIVLYISN
+397 SVEKGSEIVLYVSN

-426 PEEQAIA
+426 HVDTAKSI
-433 VLNALGINYKVQD
+433 LNALGIAYEIQYTSESADIENDY
-446 VYISD
+446 
-451 TPLGQV
+451 V
-457 VWTTPSAGENIDRND
+457 VATSPSAGEKFDRNGKIILYLNKKGGSASED
-472 TLTLGV
+472 
-478 NRKDSSGADEVAIP
+478 VAIP
-492 SDILGMS
+492 TNIIGENLDTAKKIL
-499 LDSATAL
+499 DAL
-506 LDSLEIKY
+506 GIKY
-514 TVQKAASNR
+514 VVQYGSSNL
-523 PAGLVA
+523 AEGLVTKT
-529 STNPSPGERVK
+529 SPEPGEKVA
-540 KGTVIT
+540 KGTTIT
-546 IFISTGHSEEPTTEP
+546 IFVSNGQGQTEPPTTEPTTEP
-561 NEPTTDP
+561 EVPTTTETEPTEDP
-568 NEPTTDPNEPTT
+568 NPEHG
-580 EPPTEP
+580 
-586 STEPQPDNP
+586 
-595 DGN
+595 GNQ

>member
-27 IVYKAEDTQ
+27 VVYKAEDTQ
-36 EGRLVALKVLRE
+36 EGRLVALKVLKE
-48 EFVKEPKSRRR
+48 EFVREPKSRRR

-94 LEGPTLKEYMTENGA
+94 LEGPTLKEYMVEHGA

-138 IKPQNIILIDGNE
+138 IKPQNIILVDGNE

-269 ADIEKFKE
+269 EDIEKFKE
-277 NPDVILETT
+277 NPDVVLETT
-286 PPKEEWNEVP
+286 PPKADPNFVAEDP
-296 EEARGKKQG
+296 LPKK
-305 KSRYVRRRTQ
+305 KSRYVRKRTQ
-315 NRWLFAVVGISAA
+315 NRWLFAVIGIGGAA
-328 AVLLIVFVLV
+328 LLLLVLVLV
-338 MLGIS
+338 MLGINNGLKG
-343 DRWKSGYENVPKYVG
+343 DYERVPEYKG
-358 LMMNEITAEDTQK
+358 KLTSELTAEDSQK
-371 FVFRY
+371 FSFRFL
-376 HWQDSDEPEG
+376 WLDSDEDEG
-386 KIVEQDPDAGK
+386 KIIDQDPPAGK
-397 YVEKGSEIVLYISN
+397 SVEKGSEIVLYVSN

-426 PEEQAIA
+426 HVDTAKSI
-433 VLNALGINYKVQD
+433 LNALGIAYEIQYTSESADIENDY
-446 VYISD
+446 
-451 TPLGQV
+451 V
-457 VWTTPSAGENIDRND
+457 VATSPSAGEKFDRNGKIILYLNKKGGSASED
-472 TLTLGV
+472 
-478 NRKDSSGADEVAIP
+478 VAIP
-492 SDILGMS
+492 TNIIGENLDTAKKIL
-499 LDSATAL
+499 DAL
-506 LDSLEIKY
+506 GIKY
-514 TVQKAASNR
+514 VVQYGSSNL
-523 PAGLVA
+523 AEGLVTKT
-529 STNPSPGERVK
+529 SPEPGEKVA
-540 KGTVIT
+540 KGTTIT
-546 IFISTGHSEEPTTEP
+546 IFVSNGQGQTEPPTTEPTTESEVP
-561 NEPTTDP
+561 TTTETEPTEDP
-568 NEPTTDPNEPTT
+568 NPEHG
-580 EPPTEP
+580 
-586 STEPQPDNP
+586 
-595 DGN
+595 GNQ

>member
-27 IVYKAEDTQ
+27 VVYKAEDTQ
-36 EGRLVALKVLRE
+36 EGRLVALKVLKE
-48 EFVKEPKSRRR
+48 EFVREPKSRRR

-94 LEGPTLKEYMTENGA
+94 LEGPTLKEYMVEHGA

-138 IKPQNIILIDGNE
+138 IKPQNIILVDGNE

-269 ADIEKFKE
+269 EDIEKFKE
-277 NPDVILETT
+277 NPDVVLETT
-286 PPKEEWNEVP
+286 PPKADPNFVAEDP
-296 EEARGKKQG
+296 LPKK
-305 KSRYVRRRTQ
+305 KSRYVRKRTQ
-315 NRWLFAVVGISAA
+315 NRWLFAVIGIGGAA
-328 AVLLIVFVLV
+328 LLLLVLVLV
-338 MLGIS
+338 MLGINNGLKG
-343 DRWKSGYENVPKYVG
+343 DYERVPEYKG
-358 LMMNEITAEDTQK
+358 KLTSELTAEDSQK
-371 FVFRY
+371 FSFRFL
-376 HWQDSDEPEG
+376 WQDSDEDEG
-386 KIVEQDPDAGK
+386 KIIDQDPPAGK
-397 YVEKGSEIVLYISN
+397 SVEKGSEIVLYVSN

-426 PEEQAIA
+426 HVDTAKSI
-433 VLNALGINYKVQD
+433 LNALGIAYEIQYTSESADIENDY
-446 VYISD
+446 
-451 TPLGQV
+451 V
-457 VWTTPSAGENIDRND
+457 VATSPSAGEKFDRNGKIILYLNKKGGSASED
-472 TLTLGV
+472 
-478 NRKDSSGADEVAIP
+478 VAIP
-492 SDILGMS
+492 TNIIGENLDTAKKIL
-499 LDSATAL
+499 DAL
-506 LDSLEIKY
+506 GIKY
-514 TVQKAASNR
+514 VVQYGSSNL
-523 PAGLVA
+523 AEGLVTKT
-529 STNPSPGERVK
+529 SPEPGEKVA
-540 KGTVIT
+540 KGTTIT
-546 IFISTGHSEEPTTEP
+546 IFVSNGQGQTEPPTTEPTTEP
-561 NEPTTDP
+561 ETPT
-568 NEPTTDPNEPTT
+568 TT
-580 EPPTEP
+580 EPEPTEDP
-586 STEPQPDNP
+586 NP
-595 DGN
+595 EHGGNQ

>member
-27 IVYKAEDTQ
+27 VVYKAEDTQ
-36 EGRLVALKVLRE
+36 EGRLVALKVLKE
-48 EFVKEPKSRRR
+48 EFVREPKSRRR

-94 LEGPTLKEYMTENGA
+94 LEGPTLKEYMVEHGA

-138 IKPQNIILIDGNE
+138 IKPQNIILVDGNE

-269 ADIEKFKE
+269 EDIEKFKE
-277 NPDVILETT
+277 NPDVVLETT
-286 PPKEEWNEVP
+286 PPKADPNFVAEDP
-296 EEARGKKQG
+296 LPKK
-305 KSRYVRRRTQ
+305 KSRYVRKRTQ
-315 NRWLFAVVGISAA
+315 NRWLFAVIGIGGAA
-328 AVLLIVFVLV
+328 LLLLVLVLV
-338 MLGIS
+338 MLGINNGLKG
-343 DRWKSGYENVPKYVG
+343 DYERVPEYKG
-358 LMMNEITAEDTQK
+358 KLTSELTAEDSQK
-371 FVFRY
+371 FSFRFL
-376 HWQDSDEPEG
+376 WQDSDEDEG
-386 KIVEQDPDAGK
+386 KIIDQDPPAGK
-397 YVEKGSEIVLYISN
+397 SVEKGSEIVLYVSN

-426 PEEQAIA
+426 HVDTAKSI
-433 VLNALGINYKVQD
+433 LNALGIAYEIQYTSESADIENDY
-446 VYISD
+446 
-451 TPLGQV
+451 V
-457 VWTTPSAGENIDRND
+457 VATSPSAGEKFDRNGKIILYLNKKGGSTSED
-472 TLTLGV
+472 
-478 NRKDSSGADEVAIP
+478 VAIP
-492 SDILGMS
+492 TNIIGENLDTAKKIL
-499 LDSATAL
+499 DAL
-506 LDSLEIKY
+506 GIKY
-514 TVQKAASNR
+514 VVQYGSSNL
-523 PAGLVA
+523 AEGLVTKT
-529 STNPSPGERVK
+529 SPEPGEKVA
-540 KGTVIT
+540 KGSTIT
-546 IFISTGHSEEPTTEP
+546 IFVSNGQGQTEPPTTEPTTESEVP
-561 NEPTTDP
+561 TTTETEPTEDP
-568 NEPTTDPNEPTT
+568 NPEHG
-580 EPPTEP
+580 
-586 STEPQPDNP
+586 
-595 DGN
+595 GNQ

>member
-27 IVYKAEDTQ
+27 VVYKAEDTQ
-36 EGRLVALKVLRE
+36 EGRLVALKVLKE
-48 EFVKEPKSRRR
+48 EFVREPKSRRR

-94 LEGPTLKEYMTENGA
+94 LEGPTLKEYMVEHGA

-138 IKPQNIILIDGNE
+138 IKPQNIILVDGNE

-269 ADIEKFKE
+269 EDIEKFKE

-286 PPKEEWNEVP
+286 PPKADPNFVAEDP
-296 EEARGKKQG
+296 LPKK
-305 KSRYVRRRTQ
+305 KSRYVRKRTQ
-315 NRWLFAVVGISAA
+315 NRWLFAVIGIGGAA
-328 AVLLIVFVLV
+328 LLLLVMVLV
-338 MLGIS
+338 MLGINNGLKG
-343 DRWKSGYENVPKYVG
+343 DYERVPEYKG
-358 LMMNEITAEDTQK
+358 KLTSELTAEDSQK
-371 FVFRY
+371 FSFRFL
-376 HWQDSDEPEG
+376 WQDSDEDEG
-386 KIVEQDPDAGK
+386 KIIDQDPPAGK
-397 YVEKGSEIVLYISN
+397 SVEKGSEIVLYVSN

-420 EGLTGV
+420 EGLTNV
-426 PEEQAIA
+426 HVDTARSI
-433 VLNALGINYKVQD
+433 LNALGIAYEIQYTSESAD
-446 VYISD
+446 IEDDY
-451 TPLGQV
+451 V
-457 VWTTPSAGENIDRND
+457 VATSPSAGEKFDRNGKIILYLNKKGGSTSED
-472 TLTLGV
+472 
-478 NRKDSSGADEVAIP
+478 VAIP
-492 SDILGMS
+492 TNIIGENLDTAKKIL
-499 LDSATAL
+499 DAL
-506 LDSLEIKY
+506 GIKY
-514 TVQKAASNR
+514 VVQYGSSNL
-523 PAGLVA
+523 AEGLVTKT
-529 STNPSPGERVK
+529 SPEPGEKVA
-540 KGTVIT
+540 KGTTIT
-546 IFISTGHSEEPTTEP
+546 IFVSNGQGQTEPPTTEPTTESEVP
-561 NEPTTDP
+561 TTTETEPTEDP
-568 NEPTTDPNEPTT
+568 NPEHG
-580 EPPTEP
+580 
-586 STEPQPDNP
+586 
-595 DGN
+595 GNQ

>member
-27 IVYKAEDTQ
+27 VVYKAEDTQ
-36 EGRLVALKVLRE
+36 EGRLVALKVLKE
-48 EFVKEPKSRRR
+48 EFVREPKSRRR

-94 LEGPTLKEYMTENGA
+94 LDGPTLKEYLVEHGA

-138 IKPQNIILIDGNE
+138 IKPQNIILVDGNE

-269 ADIEKFKE
+269 EDIEKFKE
-277 NPDVILETT
+277 NPDVVLETT
-286 PPKEEWNEVP
+286 PPKADPNFVAEDP
-296 EEARGKKQG
+296 LPKK
-305 KSRYVRRRTQ
+305 KSRYVRKRTQ
-315 NRWLFAVVGISAA
+315 NRWLFAVIGIGGAA
-328 AVLLIVFVLV
+328 LLLLVLVLV
-338 MLGIS
+338 MLGINNGLKG
-343 DRWKSGYENVPKYVG
+343 DYERVPEYKG
-358 LMMNEITAEDTQK
+358 KLTSELTAEDSQK
-371 FVFRY
+371 FSFRFL
-376 HWQDSDEPEG
+376 WQDSDEDEG
-386 KIVEQDPDAGK
+386 KIIDQDPPAGK
-397 YVEKGSEIVLYISN
+397 SVEKGSEIVLYVSN

-426 PEEQAIA
+426 HVDTAKSI
-433 VLNALGINYKVQD
+433 LNALGIAYEIQYTSESADIENDY
-446 VYISD
+446 
-451 TPLGQV
+451 V
-457 VWTTPSAGENIDRND
+457 VATSPSAGEKFDRNGKIILYLNKKGGSASED
-472 TLTLGV
+472 
-478 NRKDSSGADEVAIP
+478 VAIP
-492 SDILGMS
+492 TNIIGENLDTAKKIL
-499 LDSATAL
+499 DAL
-506 LDSLEIKY
+506 GIKY
-514 TVQKAASNR
+514 VVQYGSSNL
-523 PAGLVA
+523 AEGLVTKT
-529 STNPSPGERVK
+529 SPEPGEKVA
-540 KGTVIT
+540 KGTTIT
-546 IFISTGHSEEPTTEP
+546 IFVSNGQGQTEPPTTEPTTEP
-561 NEPTTDP
+561 ETPT
-568 NEPTTDPNEPTT
+568 TT
-580 EPPTEP
+580 EPEPTEDP
-586 STEPQPDNP
+586 NP
-595 DGN
+595 EHGGNQ